1 MAFDLNHFL
10 AEGARQHAALAKRPL
25 PDLLAEAE
33 EDRQRGHGRIV
44 SYSRKVFAPLTHL
57 CRDSCGYCTFAKP
70 PRSVRAPYM
79 SLEEVLAVAESGARA
94 GCKELLFTLGDK
106 PELRYREAADWLEAA
121 GHRDTFG
128 YLRAAAAEVVKRTR
142 LLPHINAGIMT
153 PDEMAA
159 MREVSVSQG
168 LMLESISPRLC
179 EKGGPHYG

>member
-1 MAFDLNHFL
+1 
-10 AEGARQHAALAKRPL
+10 
-25 PDLLAEAE
+25 
-33 EDRQRGHGRIV
+33 
-44 SYSRKVFAPLTHL
+44 
-57 CRDSCGYCTFAKP
+57 
-70 PRSVRAPYM
+70 
-79 SLEEVLAVAESGARA
+79 
-94 GCKELLFTLGDK
+94 LGDK

-153 PDEMAA
+153 PAEMAA

-179 EKGGPHYG
+179 EKGGPHYGSPDKAPALRARPHERGGGNTD